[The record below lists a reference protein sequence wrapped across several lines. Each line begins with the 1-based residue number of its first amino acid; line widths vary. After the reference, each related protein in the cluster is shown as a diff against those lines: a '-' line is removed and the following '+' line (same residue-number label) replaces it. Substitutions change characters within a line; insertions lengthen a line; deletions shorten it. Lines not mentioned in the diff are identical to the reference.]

1 MTFQITKGK
10 KNILRTK
17 ITMLKELK
25 QNENHASPNSDGYFK
40 GNEIAQTQP
49 NRP

>member
-1 MTFQITKGK
+1 M
-10 KNILRTK
+10 
-17 ITMLKELK
+17 

-49 NRP
+49 NRPWLTHLWENRHINGMK